1 MLRRRIKRSRTSS
14 NLDPILACVRDVSLG
29 REQTSFH
36 QRFYTY
42 NNRPM
47 FNLKPSLAVTQKH
60 THLVIPKKLQR
71 ALPRNTPLPRLHHRE
86 ADRIA
91 ETNSC

>member
-1 MLRRRIKRSRTSS
+1 MSRW
-14 NLDPILACVRDVSLG
+14 G
-29 REQTSFH
+29 EQTNFH
-36 QRFYTY
+36 KRFYTY
-42 NNRPM
+42 NSRPM

-60 THLVIPKKLQR
+60 TRLVISTR